1 MTEAESF
8 TDIMYL
14 FKYLGV
20 TEAEDKQQCLELARE
35 AGLDI
40 PAITKTVVENIRSHD
55 VVDFTQDLQTINTA
69 ITKVYIVYN

>member
-1 MTEAESF
+1 M
-8 TDIMYL
+8 
-14 FKYLGV
+14 

-55 VVDFTQDLQTINTA
+55 VIDFTQNLENINTA
-69 ITKVYIVYN
+69 ITQVYTVYN